1 MRWAITSRFLVIS
14 VKNQKEDPKQ
24 SLMDLVSSKTEKL
37 MSTLYA
43 LPFASR
49 IIPPQ
54 RIQGQNSE
62 ASKLLVN
69 SRRPNRHPRFFFK
82 NRILIPYSSMKA
94 QLQMIVD
101 NKDIE
106 NGVRLFH

>member
-1 MRWAITSRFLVIS
+1 MSSISLIS
-14 VKNQKEDPKQ
+14 VGNHKEDQKQ

-43 LPFASR
+43 LPFASNIMAPHR
-49 IIPPQ
+49 S
-54 RIQGQNSE
+54 QNMSSD
-62 ASKLLVN
+62 ASKLLV
-69 SRRPNRHPRFFFK
+69 STRRPNRHPRFFFK

-106 NGVRLFH
+106 NGVS

>member
-1 MRWAITSRFLVIS
+1 
-14 VKNQKEDPKQ
+14 
-24 SLMDLVSSKTEKL
+24 MDLVSSKTEKL
-37 MSTLYA
+37 LSTLYA
-43 LPFASR
+43 LPFASNL
-49 IIPPQ
+49 IPTQ
-54 RIQGQNSE
+54 RGQNFSSE
-62 ASKLLVN
+62 ASKLLVS

-106 NGVRLFH
+106 NGVGGR